1 MKEKL
6 EEIKALQKLVR
17 DLWLFIENDG
27 ETEDFFR
34 MRERVRNLVGGEE

>member
-17 DLWLFIENDG
+17 DLWSFIENDG

-34 MRERVRNLVGGEE
+34 LRGRVWNLTGGEE

>member
-34 MRERVRNLVGGEE
+34 MRERVRGMNK

>member
-6 EEIKALQKLVR
+6 EEIKVLQKLVW

-34 MRERVRNLVGGEE
+34 IQERVRNVTGGEE

>member
-6 EEIKALQKLVR
+6 EEIKVLQKLVR

-27 ETEDFFR
+27 EPEDFFR
-34 MRERVRNLVGGEE
+34 MRERVRNLEGGEE